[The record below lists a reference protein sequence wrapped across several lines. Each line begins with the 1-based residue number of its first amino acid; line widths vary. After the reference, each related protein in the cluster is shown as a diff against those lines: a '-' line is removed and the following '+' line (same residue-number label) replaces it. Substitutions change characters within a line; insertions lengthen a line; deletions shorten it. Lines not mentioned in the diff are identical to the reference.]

1 VGGELATT
9 ITLGYTWNLSLAAG
23 AAWVRDPS
31 RTGER
36 DRVAAFVRTGY
47 AF

>member
-1 VGGELATT
+1 MKPRIL
-9 ITLGYTWNLSLAAG
+9 IPIFLLSLAAG

-31 RTGER
+31 RAGER